1 MNLENARALVTGGSS
16 GIGHG
21 IARALRDRGAA
32 VAICGRGEAR
42 LDAAARELGV
52 LGVQADVGREADVER
67 MMGEVTG
74 TLGGLDVLVNNAGI
88 GSFAPLVETTADDFR
103 RVWEVNVLGAMLCAR
118 AAARL
123 FIAQGR
129 GHIVNIAST
138 AGLRAGAGGTSYAS
152 TKFALRGLSESWRA
166 ELRPHNVRVM
176 LVNPSEVVT
185 EFFGRA
191 GRRQADDPSK
201 LHPEEIAHAVIAVL
215 EMPDRGFVPELSVWA
230 TNPSG

>member
-1 MNLENARALVTGGSS
+1 MNLEGARALVTGGSS
-16 GIGHG
+16 GIGYG
-21 IARALRDRGAA
+21 IARALRDRGAR
-32 VAICGRGEAR
+32 VAICGRSADRLESAAAE
-42 LDAAARELGV
+42 LDALGV
-52 LGVQADVGREADVER
+52 TADVAQEADVER

-74 TLGGLDVLVNNAGI
+74 AFGGLDVLINNAGI
-88 GSFAPLVETTADDFR
+88 GSFAPLVDTTAEDFR

-123 FIAQGR
+123 FVQQKHGD
-129 GHIVNIAST
+129 IVNIAST

-185 EFFGRA
+185 DVFGRA
-191 GRRQADDPSK
+191 GRRQTDDPTK
-201 LHPEEIAHAVIAVL
+201 LHPEEIAHAVVAVL
-215 EMPDRGFVPELSVWA
+215 EMPDRGFIPELSVWA

>member
-1 MNLENARALVTGGSS
+1 MNLEGARALVTGGSS
-16 GIGHG
+16 GIGYG
-21 IARALRDRGAA
+21 VARALRDRGAR
-32 VAICGRGEAR
+32 VAICGRSPDR
-42 LDAAARELGV
+42 LESAAAELGA
-52 LGVQADVGREADVER
+52 LGVTADVAQEADVER

-74 TLGGLDVLVNNAGI
+74 AFGGLDVLVNNAGI
-88 GSFAPLVETTADDFR
+88 GSFAPLVDTTAEDFR

-123 FIAQGR
+123 FVQQKHGD
-129 GHIVNIAST
+129 IVNIAST
-138 AGLRAGAGGTSYAS
+138 AGLRAGAGGSSYAS

-166 ELRPHNVRVM
+166 ELRQHSVRVM

-191 GRRQADDPSK
+191 GRRQTDDPTK
-201 LHPEEIAHAVIAVL
+201 LHPEEIAHAVVAVL
-215 EMPDRGFVPELSVWA
+215 EMPDRGFIPELSVWA